1 MIVNMPSWIGLTVD
15 DYIIDEL
22 LNDGPFFCV
31 YRGVDAHGE
40 AKVFKLAKA
49 RALSDSI
56 YEPVSSTKAFALA
69 VGHVR
74 EFIPDAAD
82 LLQKQ
87 VQRIQLIDEPEYVYV
102 EHFTSNESFCYSRM
116 EWIAGQTLRE
126 IMNIGPVPIQIFVDI
141 ANCLH
146 QLQQLENFKY
156 HGNLSPEN
164 IMINLRGITLLS
176 PGYWGPLESQ
186 DGLIPNSAVT
196 TPAYYPALNPDDLL
210 ALGLIIW
217 EAALGQRPLG
227 VAVDCETMDHTR
239 IGNELLQYV
248 RNYERVGKF
257 FLGSLLEI
265 YTPSQLH
272 IEMPAALES
281 FLLEAISIRLL
292 PNGKLDKDTGF
303 KSFHSMASALTALV
317 DRGITH
323 LAADSFPD

>member
-1 MIVNMPSWIGLTVD
+1 MIVDMPSWIGLTVD
-15 DYIIDEL
+15 DFVIDDL
-22 LNDGPFFCV
+22 LSDGPFFCV
-31 YRGVDAHGE
+31 YRGVNSQGE
-40 AKVFKLAKA
+40 AKAFKLAKA
-49 RALSDSI
+49 RALSESI
-56 YEPVSSTKAFALA
+56 SQPISSTKAFALA

-87 VQRIQLIDEPEYVYV
+87 VQRMQVLDEPEYVYV
-102 EHFTSNESFCYSRM
+102 EHLTSNENLCYSRM
-116 EWIAGQTLRE
+116 ELIVGQTLRE
-126 IMNIGPVPIQIFVDI
+126 MMNIGPVPIQIFIDI
-141 ANCLH
+141 ANDLH

-164 IMINLRGITLLS
+164 ILISSHGIKLIS

-186 DGLIPNSAVT
+186 NGLIPTCAVT
-196 TPAYYPALNPDDLL
+196 TPAYYPDLTPDDLY
-210 ALGLIIW
+210 AMGLIIW

-227 VAVDCETMDHTR
+227 VAADCETMDHTR
-239 IGNELLQYV
+239 VGNELLQYV

-257 FLGSLLEI
+257 FMGPILEI

-272 IEMPAALES
+272 IEMPAALEN
-281 FLLEAISIRLL
+281 FLLEAIGLRLM

-303 KSFHSMASALTALV
+303 SNFHAMASALTALV

-323 LAADSFPD
+323 LAADSFP